1 VARWKFWKRKVNL
14 QFERTGWA
22 ASSAFQ
28 WCKLRYF
35 IACAEAG
42 GAKLISDQE
51 MLMIGF
57 LRSMALATAVTMV
70 TTMSVSAAEI
80 HVMSGGA
87 PKEVFALLAPRFE
100 QQTGNKV
107 DFTCAVITEL
117 REKLSAGATADVLVL
132 PTPVLDSLAK
142 DGKVRA
148 DTRAI
153 FGTVGISVV
162 VKEGAP
168 RPDIS
173 SKEKFRDTML
183 AARSVVHAT
192 PGKTPSGT
200 HLGKVMEQL
209 GIADAMGKKVI
220 FKPALD
226 GGAQLVVSGQAEIG
240 IYPAS
245 EVAGCAPNILRVPD
259 RI

>member
-1 VARWKFWKRKVNL
+1 
-14 QFERTGWA
+14 
-22 ASSAFQ
+22 
-28 WCKLRYF
+28 
-35 IACAEAG
+35 
-42 GAKLISDQE
+42 
-51 MLMIGF
+51 MPMIGF
-57 LRSMALATAVTMV
+57 MRLMALATAVAMV

-87 PKEVFALLAPRFE
+87 PKEVFALLAPKFE

-107 DFTCAVITEL
+107 KFTYAVITEL
-117 REKLSAGATADVLVL
+117 REKLGAGATVDVLVL

-148 DTRAI
+148 DSRAI

-173 SKEKFRDTML
+173 SKEKFRDAML

-200 HLGKVMEQL
+200 HMGKVMEQL
-209 GIADAMGKKVI
+209 GIADAMAKKVI

-226 GGAQLVVSGQAEIG
+226 GGVQLVVAGSSGNRHLPGER
-240 IYPAS
+240 S
-245 EVAGCAPNILRVPD
+245 RW
-259 RI
+259 R